1 MKFDQILYQV
11 EDGVATITLNQPES
25 LNSFTTSMLNELSEA
40 LKNANTDKL
49 VRVIVLTGSGR
60 GFCA

>member
-60 GFCA
+60 G